1 MKFSL
6 GTEGQNGPLSLV
18 TITTMDS
25 SPIAL
30 LCLSTQKTI
39 SDYLPSGL
47 NQQPHTTL
55 PLTRIQ

>member
-18 TITTMDS
+18 TITTIDS
-25 SPIAL
+25 SPIAS

-47 NQQPHTTL
+47 NEQPHTTL